1 MEMKMQ
7 KVYYLHHTRD
17 KGTADEDDKE
27 IGTFGSYQLAEEV
40 INRIK
45 DKPGFIDYPNDFYID
60 EYIIDK
66 DYWTDGFS
74 YEKDLK

>member
-1 MEMKMQ
+1 MKMQ

-27 IGTFGSYQLAEEV
+27 IGTYTSYQLAKEA
-40 INRIK
+40 INRLK
-45 DKPGFIDYPNDFYID
+45 DKPGFIDYPNDFHID

-74 YEKDLK
+74 YEKGLK

>member
-1 MEMKMQ
+1 MQ
-7 KVYYLHHTRD
+7 KVYELHDTRD
-17 KGTADEDDKE
+17 KGTADENDKK
-27 IGTFGSYQLAEEV
+27 IGTYDSYQLAKDA

-74 YEKDLK
+74 NEKNLK

>member
-7 KVYYLHHTRD
+7 KVCELHHTRD
-17 KGTADEDDKE
+17 KGTADENDKK
-27 IGTFGSYQLAEEV
+27 ISTYDSYQLAKDA

>member
-1 MEMKMQ
+1 MKMKMQ

-27 IGTFGSYQLAEEV
+27 IGTYTSYQLAKEA
-40 INRIK
+40 INRLK
-45 DKPGFIDYPNDFYID
+45 DKPGFIDYPNDFHID

>member
-7 KVYYLHHTRD
+7 KVYYLHHIRD
-17 KGTADEDDKE
+17 KGTEYGDDKK
-27 IGTFGSYQLAEEV
+27 IGTFGSYQLAEES
-40 INRIK
+40 INRLK
-45 DKPGFIDYPNDFYID
+45 DKDKDKEGFIDYLNGFYIE

-74 YEKDLK
+74 D

>member
-7 KVYYLHHTRD
+7 KVYELHDTRD
-17 KGTADEDDKE
+17 KGTADENDKK
-27 IGTFGSYQLAEEV
+27 IGTYDSYQLAKDA

-66 DYWTDGFS
+66 DYWTDCFS
-74 YEKDLK
+74 D

>member
-17 KGTADEDDKE
+17 KGTEDEDDKK